1 MLTNVI
7 NIQYSDIEYLGLSKS
22 KLVEEDLLLHKV
34 NETVVHCKL
43 CPRLSKYIREVRKTK
58 TKKFMNQV
66 YWARPVPTFGDPKAK
81 LLVIGLAPA
90 AHGGNRTGRVFT
102 GDSSGDWLVRALFE
116 TGFANKPTSVSRDDG
131 LILKDAYL
139 TAAVRC
145 VPPLNKPDPSEI
157 SNCSQYLLAETK
169 ILERTTKV
177 ILTLGKIAFDAY
189 RSVCNV
195 KGLMFGHNK
204 IYPVFDG
211 KTLIVSY
218 HPSRRNTNTGT
229 LTWQMWINIF
239 QTARSIINGER
250 PEVHDKLVN
259 TDESYQ

>member
-1 MLTNVI
+1 MLNCWL
-7 NIQYSDIEYLGLSKS
+7 LGWLQ
-22 KLVEEDLLLHKV
+22 L
-34 NETVVHCKL
+34 
-43 CPRLSKYIREVRKTK
+43 P
-58 TKKFMNQV
+58 
-66 YWARPVPTFGDPKAK
+66 
-81 LLVIGLAPA
+81 
-90 AHGGNRTGRVFT
+90 HGGNRTGRVFT

-131 LILKDAYL
+131 LILRDAYL

-145 VPPLNKPDPSEI
+145 VPPLNRPDPSEI
-157 SNCSQYLLAETK
+157 SNCSRYLLAETK
-169 ILERTTKV
+169 ILEKTTKV

-204 IYPVFDG
+204 IYPVFGG

-239 QTARSIINGER
+239 QTARSIINGEG
-250 PEVHDKLVN
+250 PDVQDKLIVSN
-259 TDESYQ
+259 

>member
-1 MLTNVI
+1 LLTIEI
-7 NIQYSDIEYLGLSKS
+7 NIQPSNILYLALSKG
-22 KLVEEDLLLHKV
+22 KLVEEEDLLLHKL
-34 NETVVHCKL
+34 NETVIHCKL
-43 CPRLSKYIREVRKTK
+43 CPRLSKYIRDLKKTK
-58 TKKFMNQV
+58 TKFMNQV
-66 YWARPVPTFGDPKAK
+66 YWARPVPTFGDPNAK

-157 SNCSQYLLAETK
+157 SNCSQYLLAEIK

-211 KTLIVSY
+211 KILIVSY

-250 PEVHDKLVN
+250 PEVHDNLVN
-259 TDESYQ
+259 PDESHQ